1 MLSISPTRRTKP
13 EKTKKMPENFASALV
28 FVVSSLAQLY
38 LFVLLLRLLLPWLGA
53 DFRNPLA
60 QGVLKITS
68 PLVVPLRRV
77 IPPIRRIDTATLLV
91 TFAIL
96 YATIYL
102 ILSIKGFEASFPEIA
117 ISALVY
123 VPLLTLRLYTFLII
137 VRVVLSWVSTGGYN
151 PAVAIIY
158 TLTDPVLRPIRRII
172 PVMGGFDLSPIF
184 AIILVGALVK
194 VVSGYVPLPVL

>member
-1 MLSISPTRRTKP
+1 VLSISPTRRTKP
-13 EKTKKMPENFASALV
+13 EKTKKMPNNFASALV

-38 LFVLLLRLLLPWLGA
+38 LFVLLIRLLLPWLGA

-77 IPPIRRIDTATLLV
+77 IPPIGRIDTATLLV

-96 YATIYL
+96 YATIFL
-102 ILSIKGFEASFPEIA
+102 ILSIQQIPANFAQIA
-117 ISALVY
+117 VSALVY
-123 VPLLTLRLYTFLII
+123 LPLLTLRLYTFLII
-137 VRVVLSWVSTGGYN
+137 VRVVLSWVSAGGYN

-184 AIILVGALVK
+184 AIILVGALVR

>member
-13 EKTKKMPENFASALV
+13 EKTKKMPNNFASALV

-38 LFVLLLRLLLPWLGA
+38 LFVLLIRLLLPWLGA

-77 IPPIRRIDTATLLV
+77 IPPIGRIDTATLLV

-96 YATIYL
+96 YATIFL
-102 ILSIKGFEASFPEIA
+102 ILSIQQIQASFAQIA
-117 ISALVY
+117 VSALVY
-123 VPLLTLRLYTFLII
+123 LPLLTLRLYTFLII

-184 AIILVGALVK
+184 AIILVGALVR

>member
-13 EKTKKMPENFASALV
+13 EKTKKMPNNFASALV

-38 LFVLLLRLLLPWLGA
+38 LFVLLIRLLLPWLGA

-77 IPPIRRIDTATLLV
+77 IPPIGRIDTATLLV

-96 YATIYL
+96 YATIFL
-102 ILSIKGFEASFPEIA
+102 ILSIQQIPANFAQIA

-123 VPLLTLRLYTFLII
+123 LPLLTLRLYTFLII
-137 VRVVLSWVSTGGYN
+137 VRVVLSWVSAGGYN

-184 AIILVGALVK
+184 AIILVGALVR

>member
-1 MLSISPTRRTKP
+1 
-13 EKTKKMPENFASALV
+13 MPNNFASALT

-38 LFVLLLRLLLPWLGA
+38 LFVLILRILLPWLGA

-77 IPPIRRIDTATLLV
+77 IPPIGRVDTATLLV
-91 TFAIL
+91 TFFVL
-96 YATIYL
+96 YATIFV
-102 ILSIKGFEASFPEIA
+102 ILSIQGVTPDFARIA
-117 ISALVY
+117 TSAIVY
-123 VPLLTLRLYTFLII
+123 LPLLTLRLYTFLII

-158 TLTDPVLRPIRRII
+158 TLTDPVLRPIQRLL
-172 PVMGGFDLSPIF
+172 PNMGGFDLSPIF
-184 AIILVGALVK
+184 AIILVGALVRL
-194 VVSGYVPLPVL
+194 VSGYVPLPVL

>member
-1 MLSISPTRRTKP
+1 VLSISPTRRTKP
-13 EKTKKMPENFASALV
+13 EKTKKMPNNFASALV

-38 LFVLLLRLLLPWLGA
+38 LFVLLIRLLLPWLGA

-77 IPPIRRIDTATLLV
+77 IPPIGRIDTATLLV

-96 YATIYL
+96 YATIFL
-102 ILSIKGFEASFPEIA
+102 ILSIQQIQASFAQIA
-117 ISALVY
+117 VSALVY
-123 VPLLTLRLYTFLII
+123 LPLLTLRLYTFLII

-184 AIILVGALVK
+184 AIILVGALVR

>member
-1 MLSISPTRRTKP
+1 VLSISPTRRTKP
-13 EKTKKMPENFASALV
+13 EKTKKMPNNFASALV

-38 LFVLLLRLLLPWLGA
+38 LFVLLIRLLLPWLGA

-77 IPPIRRIDTATLLV
+77 IPPIGRIDAATLLV

-96 YATIYL
+96 YATIFL
-102 ILSIKGFEASFPEIA
+102 ILSIQQIPANFAQIA
-117 ISALVY
+117 VSALVY
-123 VPLLTLRLYTFLII
+123 LPLLTLRLYTFLII
-137 VRVVLSWVSTGGYN
+137 VRVVLSWVSAGGYN

-184 AIILVGALVK
+184 AIILVGALVR

>member
-1 MLSISPTRRTKP
+1 VLSISPTRRTKP
-13 EKTKKMPENFASALV
+13 EKTKKMPNNFASALV

-38 LFVLLLRLLLPWLGA
+38 LFVLLIRLLLPWLGA

-77 IPPIRRIDTATLLV
+77 IPPIGRIDTATLLV

-96 YATIYL
+96 YATIFL
-102 ILSIKGFEASFPEIA
+102 ILSIQQIPANFAQIA
-117 ISALVY
+117 VSALVY
-123 VPLLTLRLYTFLII
+123 LPLLTLRLYTFLII
-137 VRVVLSWVSTGGYN
+137 VRVVLSWVSAGGYN

-184 AIILVGALVK
+184 AVILVGALVR

>member
-13 EKTKKMPENFASALV
+13 EKTKKMPNNFASALV

-38 LFVLLLRLLLPWLGA
+38 LFVLLIRLLLPWLGA

-77 IPPIRRIDTATLLV
+77 IPPIGRIDTATLLV

-96 YATIYL
+96 YATIFL
-102 ILSIKGFEASFPEIA
+102 ILSIQQIPANFAQIA
-117 ISALVY
+117 VSALVY
-123 VPLLTLRLYTFLII
+123 LPLLTLRLYTFLII
-137 VRVVLSWVSTGGYN
+137 VRVVLSWVSAGGYN

-184 AIILVGALVK
+184 AIILVGALVR